1 MKKVMCVTAVIDVD
15 LWNEATWRGTAV
27 LSDGQSAP
35 YLGLLFENRE
45 AAIKIFKQWNEDF
58 GCRDMYEEIR
68 ISILQGDIQGEEHG
82 YTVHIT
88 TNQENLLSKCKKL
101 NLPIDETLF
110 AIVSR
115 YRRIETAKTNRNME
129 TFRSEYER
137 YLSYKIIPV
146 YMSKEGLEP
155 LFEYEI
161 EKSEICFRQVGDI
174 TENDIDACCISGLG
188 KKSN

>member
-1 MKKVMCVTAVIDVD
+1 MYVTAVIDVD
-15 LWNEATWRGTAV
+15 LWNQAIWRGTAV

-45 AAIKIFKQWNEDF
+45 AAIKIFTQWNKDF
-58 GCRDMYEEIR
+58 GNKDIYEEIR
-68 ISILQGDIQGEEHG
+68 ISIIEGDIPEEKHG

-88 TNQENLLSKCKKL
+88 TNQENLVSKCKKL
-101 NLPIDETLF
+101 NLKIDETLF

-115 YRRIETAKTNRNME
+115 YRRIETATNNRNME
-129 TFRSEYER
+129 VFREEVER

-161 EKSEICFRQVGDI
+161 EKTEIFFRQVCDI
-174 TENDIDACCISGLG
+174 DENDIDACCIRGL
-188 KKSN
+188 KK